1 MFDGI
6 DATGWLV
13 ILSAL
18 ALGFGMVRFMIV
30 TARERES
37 ERKAEGDTEHKAEHL
52 PDEPPR

>member
-30 TARERES
+30 TARERE
-37 ERKAEGDTEHKAEHL
+37 AEGKAEHKAEDKA
-52 PDEPPR
+52 DEPPP

>member
-30 TARERES
+30 TEREREA
-37 ERKAEGDTEHKAEHL
+37 ERKDEHKDEHKA
-52 PDEPPR
+52 DGPPP